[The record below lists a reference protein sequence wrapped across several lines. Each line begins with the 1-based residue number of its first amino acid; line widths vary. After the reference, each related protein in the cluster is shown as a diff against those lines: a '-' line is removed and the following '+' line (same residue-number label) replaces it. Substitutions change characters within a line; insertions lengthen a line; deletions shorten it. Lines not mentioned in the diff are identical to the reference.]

1 MKTSVVMVRK
11 MGKFDVCQRTGDEM
25 FNATLLLNQWNESI
39 GAVGR
44 KGRRID
50 DFLNTQS
57 TKEFLLA
64 LSDDLLNTEDS
75 RYLKTH
81 ETTRGKNGGTWMNP
95 LLFIDFAMWLN
106 PTFKL
111 QVLKFV
117 YDQLIQE
124 RKLAGDNYLV
134 LSSSGVK
141 LQGYKFS
148 EVAKAIQW
156 IVYGKTGKELRQTA
170 TEEQL
175 REINEIQMKFAFAI
189 DMNYIKTYP
198 QLMEELRE
206 MYRIKKRKTPF

>member
-1 MKTSVVMVRK
+1 
-11 MGKFDVCQRTGDEM
+11 MGKFDVSQRTGDEM
-25 FNATLLLNQWNESI
+25 FNATLLLNQWNESV
-39 GAVGR
+39 GATGR
-44 KGRRID
+44 KGKRID

-57 TKEFLLA
+57 TKEFLIA
-64 LSDDLLNTEDS
+64 LSDDLLNTENI

-111 QVLKFV
+111 NVLKFV

-141 LQGYKFS
+141 LKGYKFS

-156 IVYGKTGKELRQTA
+156 IVYGKTGKELRQSA

-175 REINEIQMKFAFAI
+175 KEINEIQMKFAFAI
-189 DMNYIKTYP
+189 DMNYIKTYS
-198 QLMEELRE
+198 QLIEELRE

>member
-1 MKTSVVMVRK
+1 MKTSVVMIRK
-11 MGKFDVCQRTGDEM
+11 MGKFDVYQRTGDGM
-25 FNATLLLNQWNESI
+25 FNATLLLSQWNESV
-39 GAVGR
+39 GAIGR
-44 KGRRID
+44 KGKRID

-57 TKEFLLA
+57 TKEFLVA
-64 LSDDLLNTEDS
+64 LSDDLLNTENL

-141 LQGYKFS
+141 LKGYKFS

-175 REINEIQMKFAFAI
+175 KEINEIQMKFAFAI
-189 DMNYIKTYP
+189 DMNYIKNYP
-198 QLMEELRE
+198 QLIEELRE

>member
-11 MGKFDVCQRTGDEM
+11 MGKFDVSQRTGDEM
-25 FNATLLLNQWNESI
+25 FNATLLLNQWNESV
-39 GAVGR
+39 GATGR
-44 KGRRID
+44 KGKRID

-57 TKEFLLA
+57 TKEFLIA
-64 LSDDLLNTEDS
+64 LSDDLLNTENI

-111 QVLKFV
+111 NVLKFV

-141 LQGYKFS
+141 LKGYKFS

-156 IVYGKTGKELRQTA
+156 IVYGKTGKELRQSA

-175 REINEIQMKFAFAI
+175 KEINEIQMKFAFAI
-189 DMNYIKTYP
+189 DMNYIKTYS
-198 QLMEELRE
+198 QLIEELRE